1 VIQQTVLIIDDAEEV
16 HALLDVR
23 LRGEA
28 LRLYHAESPERG
40 LDMAVELQPDLI
52 LLDVDMPQ
60 LSGFEVCQRL
70 KADPSTAHIPV
81 VFLTGSGDITT
92 KVRGFDLGAVDYV
105 TKPFDPVELRARV
118 RSTLRTKRYLDL
130 LSARAQ
136 VDGLTGLK
144 NRAYFEQRISEE
156 VAAAMRY
163 GREVCLVMVDV
174 DHFKNLND
182 SFGHPFG
189 DLVLQRIGELL
200 TGCSRVTDAACRFGG
215 EEFALVLTETDSD
228 GAMVLAERLR
238 QEIKALAFTSRGQN
252 VSVTA
257 SFGVCSARALLEAK
271 KLDVRTLVE
280 AADHA
285 LYSAKRSGRD
295 QVALASPSNVNRTVQ

>member
-1 VIQQTVLIIDDAEEV
+1 MIQQTVLVIDDAEEV

-28 LRLYHAESPERG
+28 LRLYHAETPERG

-52 LLDVDMPQ
+52 LLDVDMPL
-60 LSGFEVCQRL
+60 LSGFDVCQRL

-81 VFLTGSGDITT
+81 VFLTGSGDTAT

-156 VAAAMRY
+156 VAAAIRY

-182 SFGHPFG
+182 TYGHPFG

-200 TGCSRVTDAACRFGG
+200 SGCSRVTDGACRFGG
-215 EEFALVLTETDSD
+215 EEFALILTETSLD
-228 GAMVLAERLR
+228 GALVLAERLR
-238 QEIKALAFTSRGQN
+238 EELKALEFFARGER
-252 VSVTA
+252 VSVSA
-257 SFGVCSARALLEAK
+257 SFGICSARALLESK
-271 KLDVRTLVE
+271 TLDVRTLVE
-280 AADHA
+280 VADAA
-285 LYSAKRSGRD
+285 LYAAKRGGRD
-295 QVALASPSNVNRTVQ
+295 RVAVAALPVVDRMIQ